1 MDFENHYGDELR
13 QVPEESTTCRA
24 RVTGRVD
31 LHSWSFETAAS
42 LDPALHAFTLQKIE
56 SRATSASVEYA
67 PAQLLVKNR
76 QIARQ
81 RDRGG
86 SVCQRG
92 FFSCRAK

>member
-1 MDFENHYGDELR
+1 
-13 QVPEESTTCRA
+13 
-24 RVTGRVD
+24 
-31 LHSWSFETAAS
+31 
-42 LDPALHAFTLQKIE
+42 LQKIE